1 MFTYSLSLSVCLS
14 VCLLSLSLLENT
26 NELTLFT
33 EEGTHKPSSN
43 INDVTDALEVNFTGP
58 HAEEPIM
65 NPDSKTAEQNEAKY

>member
-43 INDVTDALEVNFTGP
+43 INDVTDALGVNFTGP

-65 NPDSKTAEQNEAKY
+65 NPDSKTAAQNEAKY